1 MEMELFRLGRQTPI
15 NRESSTMSRQKRSSK
30 ILEKAEVRAA
40 RLRSIDPTLN
50 LGDGLT
56 LAEFSQLIEQ
66 LRTRL
71 ADYNAALSSVDKVRN
86 EVLDLERKLGDV
98 TEHMLLGVATKFGKN
113 SNEYEMAGGVRKDR
127 RKRRTQSLVLKASPR
142 TESVA

>member
-1 MEMELFRLGRQTPI
+1 
-15 NRESSTMSRQKRSSK
+15 MSRQKRSSK